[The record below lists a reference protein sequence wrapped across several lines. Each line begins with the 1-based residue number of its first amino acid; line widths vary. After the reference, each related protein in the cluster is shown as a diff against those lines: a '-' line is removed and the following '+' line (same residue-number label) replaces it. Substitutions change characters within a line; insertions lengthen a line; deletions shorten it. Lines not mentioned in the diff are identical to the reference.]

1 MKQQTVRVTYY
12 ILIYLTIFAIGSL
25 GISYANRLA
34 LDSNDIYK
42 KDIRQKKELALHINT
57 TEYSDMEEYILEI
70 DCERFNVSFNFSS
83 TIIKVLGKDFVNTP
97 FITCLNFDGNQ
108 IESVESGAFDN
119 LPSLEYLNMGRNY
132 ISSLFSFNGHD
143 NIKVLVLAGQL
154 ISDYYVNLEI
164 IGEYPK
170 LRYLDL
176 SSNKISSIRWPVS
189 YQNSYN
195 QFNRKSAFPKLK
207 HLDLSHNNLEQFY
220 NYYDNSVLFSR
231 NVTYLNLSNNNLRN
245 VDLRYFTNLI
255 ELRLDN
261 NNIMGI
267 TEYCYNEYLCISEMP
282 RLKYFSIS
290 YNKIASL
297 DQSTFK
303 NTPELVTL
311 NLSNNQL
318 ERILPETFYGLDS
331 LENLYLDNNEL
342 SSINS
347 LSRLSNLSVLSV
359 SYNNIREIGSEDIS
373 NARILKKLYL
383 DHNKIE
389 NIHESTFSELE
400 SLEELYLESNNLV
413 KLPVGW
419 ANNLRN
425 LRYLNLSN
433 NKFIFLESLSLI
445 KSLPV
450 IRIDLMNNNFI
461 HMKAEGLRNLPE
473 NATLYLISLS
483 EDNELSKEDL

>member
-1 MKQQTVRVTYY
+1 MKKQTVRVSYS

-25 GISYANRLA
+25 EISYANRLVS
-34 LDSNDIYK
+34 DSNEIYK
-42 KDIRQKKELALHINT
+42 RDLRQKKELSLHINT
-57 TEYSDMEEYILEI
+57 TEDSDMEEYILEI

-83 TIIKVLGKDFVNTP
+83 TIIKVLGKDFLNTS

-143 NIKVLVLAGQL
+143 NIKVLVLAGQS
-154 ISDYYVNLEI
+154 ISYYDINLEI
-164 IGEYPK
+164 MGEYPE

-189 YQNSYN
+189 HQNSYN

-207 HLDLSHNNLEQFY
+207 HLDLSNNNLYQFY
-220 NYYDNSVLFSR
+220 NYYDNSILF
-231 NVTYLNLSNNNLRN
+231 NQNITHLNLSNNYLTN
-245 VDLRYFTNLI
+245 VDLRYFSNLI

-261 NNIMGI
+261 NNIEGI
-267 TEYCYNEYLCISEMP
+267 NKYCYNIYVCIDEMP

-290 YNKIASL
+290 NNKINSL
-297 DQSTFK
+297 DQFIFK

-318 ERILPETFYGLDS
+318 AHILPKVFYGLDL
-331 LENLYLDNNEL
+331 LENLYLDHNEL

-347 LSRLSNLSVLSV
+347 LSRLSNLSVLYV
-359 SYNNIREIGSEDIS
+359 SHNNIREIGSEDIS

-389 NIHESTFSELE
+389 NIHKNTFSELE
-400 SLEELYLESNNLV
+400 SLEELYLESNNLA

-433 NKFIFLESLSLI
+433 NKFILLESLSLI
-445 KSLPV
+445 ESLPV

-461 HMKAEGLRNLPE
+461 HMKPEKLRNLPE
-473 NATLYLISLS
+473 NATIYLISLS